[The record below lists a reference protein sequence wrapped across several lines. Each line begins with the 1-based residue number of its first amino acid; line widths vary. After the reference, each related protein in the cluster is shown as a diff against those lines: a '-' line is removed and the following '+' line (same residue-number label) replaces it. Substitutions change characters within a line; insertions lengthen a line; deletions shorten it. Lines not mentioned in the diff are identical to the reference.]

1 MAAAA
6 LPKNGLIVVAK
17 RDCPT
22 CTLIEPVY
30 RQLAESGQPV
40 TIYTQDDPSFP
51 AGLAGVNDDRSLE
64 ASFHLDIEIVPTVI
78 RMRDG
83 TEAGREIG
91 WHRTDWEKLTGVS
104 GLGAGLPDQRPGCGS
119 LSVEPG
125 MRETLLARYGG
136 LLKARQ
142 IEVSPLEDPME
153 VCFERG
159 WSDGLPV
166 TPPTDERVIR
176 MLSGTS
182 RKPQEVVG
190 LIPPNLAECT
200 VEKVAI
206 NAVMAGCKPEYMPV
220 VLATIEAALMPQFA
234 MHGLLCT
241 TYFSGPL
248 VIVNGPVAKRIG
260 MNSGLNALGQGN
272 RANATIGRTLQLVIR
287 NVGGGIPGGIDRA
300 ALGNPGKYTFCFA
313 EDESDP
319 EWEPL
324 SVWRGVPRGKS
335 AVTLF
340 HADGVTAFVDHGAR
354 TPEALV
360 KSLATSLV
368 TVGNI
373 KLAQWSNAMLVLT
386 PEHYAIFRNAGWDRR
401 RITEALH
408 DATTRPGRDLIK
420 GAQGLAEGIDPKF
433 ADQMVPKFWR
443 DHGLM
448 LVRAGGDAGLF
459 SGIIGGWSA
468 GRFHDNVQP
477 VTKEITE

>member
-1 MAAAA
+1 MVTA
-6 LPKNGLIVVAK
+6 LPSDGLIVVAK

-30 RQLAESGQPV
+30 KQLAESGLPV
-40 TIYTQDDPSFP
+40 TIYTQDDPAFP
-51 AGLAGVNDDRSLE
+51 AGLAGVSDDRSLE

-91 WHRTDWEKLTGVS
+91 WHRSDWEKLTGIP
-104 GLGAGLPDQRPGCGS
+104 GLGPDLPEQRPGCGS

-125 MRETLLARYGG
+125 MRERLLARFGG

-142 IEVSPLEDPME
+142 IEVSPMEDPME
-153 VCFERG
+153 VCHERG

-176 MLSGTS
+176 MLSGTT
-182 RKPQEVVG
+182 RDPQEVVG

-220 VLATIEAALMPQFA
+220 VLGTLEAALLPQFA

-241 TYFSGPL
+241 TYFSGPV
-248 VIVNGPVAKRIG
+248 VIVNGPVTRRIG

-272 RANATIGRTLQLVIR
+272 RANASIGRALQLIIR
-287 NVGGGIPGGIDRA
+287 NVGGGVPGGIDRS

-324 SVWRGVPRGKS
+324 SVSRGIAPGKS

-340 HADGVTAFVDHGAR
+340 HGDGVTAFVDHGAR
-354 TPEALV
+354 TPEELV

-368 TVGNI
+368 TVGHV
-373 KLAQWSNAMLVLT
+373 KLAQWSNAILILT
-386 PEHYAIFRNAGWDRR
+386 PEHYAIFRNAGWDRK

-408 DATTRPGRDLIK
+408 DATTRPGKDLIK
-420 GAQGLAEGIDPKF
+420 GAQGLAEGINPKF

-443 DHGLM
+443 DHGL
-448 LVRAGGDAGLF
+448 LVVRAGGDAGLF
-459 SGIIGGWSA
+459 SAIIGGWSA

-477 VTKEITE
+477 VTKEIIE